1 MDYCSY
7 FIPDKALFG
16 SYPTTDRAKELE
28 NNGVTKYVDLT
39 MPHEVKASYETS
51 KPIIHFAIID
61 RKIPYNI
68 YTFCKFII
76 QVANM
81 IKESGKIYI
90 HCRGGHGRSGLVV
103 ACLLCFIYKYSPEQ
117 SIERTT
123 FFHSQRKIMREKWR
137 QIGSPQ
143 TRKQKSFVFKLFK
156 PLYFYKAY
164 KCGPA
169 VGLSNLSLHG
179 IEIKELGNFKT
190 SLAAYEAYRDLD
202 DVEYIK
208 QLENC
213 NAYQA
218 RLIGIRKN
226 TEIKNKRQVMKNI
239 LQLKLDQ
246 HPIIKQTLI
255 NTGFRQIFYTY
266 KFNKFWGLGEDHDGD
281 NELGKLWMEL
291 RKNFYY

>member
-39 MPHEVKASYETS
+39 MPHEVKESYETS

-81 IKESGKIYI
+81 IKESDKIYI

-123 FFHSQRKIMREKWR
+123 FFHSQRKKKKKKWR
-137 QIGSPQ
+137 QI
-143 TRKQKSFVFKLFK
+143 
-156 PLYFYKAY
+156 
-164 KCGPA
+164 
-169 VGLSNLSLHG
+169 
-179 IEIKELGNFKT
+179 
-190 SLAAYEAYRDLD
+190 
-202 DVEYIK
+202 
-208 QLENC
+208 
-213 NAYQA
+213 
-218 RLIGIRKN
+218 
-226 TEIKNKRQVMKNI
+226 
-239 LQLKLDQ
+239 
-246 HPIIKQTLI
+246 
-255 NTGFRQIFYTY
+255 
-266 KFNKFWGLGEDHDGD
+266 
-281 NELGKLWMEL
+281 
-291 RKNFYY
+291 

>member
-28 NNGVTKYVDLT
+28 NNGVTQYVDLT
-39 MPHEVKASYETS
+39 MSHEVKESYETDKS
-51 KPIIHFAIID
+51 IIYFPIID
-61 RKIPYNI
+61 RKIPYNV

-76 QVANM
+76 KIADMITNAN
-81 IKESGKIYI
+81 KLYI

-103 ACLLCFIYKYSPEQ
+103 ACLLCFIYKYSPEK

-123 FFHSQRKIMREKWR
+123 FFHSQRKTMRDKWR

-169 VGLSNLSLHG
+169 VGLSNLSLHT
-179 IEIKELGNFKT
+179 ITIKDLGVFKT
-190 SLAAYEAYRDLD
+190 SLAAYEAYRDPD
-202 DVEYIK
+202 DVEYVK

-218 RLIGIRKN
+218 RLIGIKKN
-226 TEIKNKRQVMKNI
+226 KEIKEKRKVMKNI
-239 LQLKLDQ
+239 LQMKLEQ
-246 HPIIKQTLI
+246 HASIKQTLI

-266 KFNKFWGLGEDHDGD
+266 KFNTFWGLGEEHDGN